1 MIRKNEKC
9 IALAAYINEME
20 YPQIRFHKTCCSMFA
35 MIRDLEKC
43 QKENNEPNEKIQCRR
58 SGRSAS
64 GTNRECGK
72 LEK

>member
-1 MIRKNEKC
+1 
-9 IALAAYINEME
+9 
-20 YPQIRFHKTCCSMFA
+20 MFA